1 MGNIIMKFALAFGVI
16 AVNALRL
23 RGCPDG
29 QVAKGGKCVDA
40 PAFAAGCPDG
50 QVAKGGKCV
59 DAPALSQG
67 CPDGQVAKGGKCVD
81 KPAFAAGCPDG
92 QVAKG
97 GKCVDKPAL
106 AQTCPEGRDPE
117 GWQVYRCFP
126 RLQDRRE
133 ARGWKVRCRLLKTEL
148 KKSDQL
154 KEV

>member
-40 PAFAAGCPDG
+40 PA
-50 QVAKGGKCV
+50 
-59 DAPALSQG
+59 LSQ
-67 CPDGQVAKGGKCVD
+67 
-81 KPAFAAGCPDG
+81 GCPDG

-106 AQTCPEGRDPE
+106 AQTCPEGQVAGKDGKCAAAFPDCKE
-117 GWQVYRCFP
+117 G
-126 RLQDRRE
+126 E
-133 ARGWKVRCRLLKTEL
+133 TLKNG
-148 KKSDQL
+148 KCAP
-154 KEV
+154 